1 MHPRHEQAFF
11 RSFDSHFATFKD
23 RDDHF
28 SVLKLHEELSWE
40 FRRSESE
47 KHRINEEDLRR
58 ISLRAWMEAIRRQTG
73 QSVRIVVRK

>member
-1 MHPRHEQAFF
+1 MHPKHEQAFF
-11 RSFDSHFATFKD
+11 RNFDSHFSTFKN

-47 KHRINEEDLRR
+47 KHRLNEEDLKR
-58 ISLRAWMEAIRRQTG
+58 ISFNAWLEAIRRQTG
-73 QSVRIVVRK
+73 RSVKIVARK